1 MLCLLS
7 NPPKV
12 FILIIPLTFR
22 PPKGRGRSFLWVAN
36 LFRASKFSICTL
48 FQCRTSSYQGNVVR
62 ILGVKLNQ
70 KVTSGEPSKFP
81 VHSYYLGN
89 LTLRPLSHYYQF
101 PLGLLFF
108 SLIEL
113 LLIDH
118 SPSLTDPDVYQ
129 VHFELNPLL
138 RGCNVKFISLSA
150 SALVPKI

>member
-22 PPKGRGRSFLWVAN
+22 HPKGRGRPFLCLAN
-36 LFRASKFSICTL
+36 LFRASNISICSL
-48 FQCRTSSYQGNVVR
+48 FQSGTSSYQGNAAR
-62 ILGVKLNQ
+62 LLGVKLNQ
-70 KVTSGEPSKFP
+70 KVTSGEPSKSP

-108 SLIEL
+108 SLVEL

-118 SPSLTDPDVYQ
+118 SPSLTEPDVYQ
-129 VHFELNPLL
+129 VHFELNPLHQ
-138 RGCNVKFISLSA
+138 GCNVKTISLSA
-150 SALVPKI
+150 SALVSNI